1 MGFVSN
7 VMGAVN
13 QAAEYDNAKK
23 LTLLQG
29 LAEKNK
35 AYAQATETR
44 KAAEASARMAGMS
57 MMQMRGNQ
65 RRDEGAARAAQA
77 LMGGTS
83 EGSGSAMAEG
93 VRKQHESAIANA
105 MVSESVNQHN
115 AINEQVTLRRK
126 GDEAMR
132 AAEAEANQYRLAA
145 KATRTGAW
153 ISAANGLV
161 MGIAGAMQGAE
172 SAKEFNANQATEAQG
187 ILSGKL
193 KPGDTQYLSTADALK
208 LQSGEIGVND
218 LRQHSVWQEALTFGA
233 KYGSSGSSAANAF
246 NPFLAKFTTPS
257 WQDGLI
263 SSYVSRNKTM
273 KGRPFAH
280 I

>member
-1 MGFVSN
+1 MGFTSN
-7 VMGAVN
+7 IMGAVN
-13 QAAEYDNAKK
+13 QAAEYDNAKN
-23 LTLLQG
+23 LTLAQG

-44 KAAEASARMAGMS
+44 KAAEASARMAGLS

-83 EGSGSAMAEG
+83 EGSGNAMAEG
-93 VRKQHESAIANA
+93 VRRQHESAIANA

-132 AAEAEANQYRLAA
+132 AAEAEANQYRMAA

-153 ISAANGLV
+153 ISAASGLA
-161 MGIAGAMQGAE
+161 MATAGAIQGAA
-172 SAKEFNANQATEAQG
+172 SAKDFNANQKVEAEA
-187 ILSGKL
+187 IKSGKL
-193 KPGDTQYLSTADALK
+193 KPGETQYLSTSDALK
-208 LQSGEIGVND
+208 LMNGQIGVND
-218 LRQHSVWQEALTFGA
+218 LRQHNVWQEGLTFGA
-233 KYGSSGSSAANAF
+233 DWGSAGSSAANAF
-246 NPFLAKFTTPS
+246 NPFLARFTTPS